1 MDRAPHD
8 CVGISVDLIGRI
20 VEIDREISGWMAHRK
35 GITGHNYA
43 LIVFAGRNLGIQ
55 PIDFTLD
62 HDFSRW
68 VTIITHDPVSSMMRP
83 TATKFLVTG
92 VNRSNLRT
100 RTHLAVPNQ
109 ILWVTDNCISEAD
122 LRRLMSDV
130 IYFQCDQTSV
140 FLQIDHLNPFHRF
153 LVHAQVGRV
162 DAYRALSKE
171 LPDASAAVPHLE
183 QFNLR

>member
-1 MDRAPHD
+1 MDRTPHD
-8 CVGISVDLIGRI
+8 CVGISVDLMGRI

-35 GITGHNYA
+35 GVTGRNSA
-43 LIVFAGRNLGIQ
+43 LIVFAERDLGIQ

-62 HDFSRW
+62 RDFSRW
-68 VTIITHDPVSSMMRP
+68 VTIITHNPVSGMMRS

-109 ILWVTDNCISEAD
+109 IPRVTNNCISEAD

-130 IYFQCDQTSV
+130 IYFQCDQTTV
-140 FLQIDHLNPFHRF
+140 FLQIDHLNPFRRF